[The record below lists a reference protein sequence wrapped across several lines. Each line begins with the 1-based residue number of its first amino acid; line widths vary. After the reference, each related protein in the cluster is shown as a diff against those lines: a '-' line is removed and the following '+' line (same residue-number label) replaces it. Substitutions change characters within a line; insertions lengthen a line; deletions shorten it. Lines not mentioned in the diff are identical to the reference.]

1 MDPAERISR
10 AIEFLRGRK
19 RAYALAFGSPA
30 GQDVLID
37 LVRFCRA
44 VETCVVPGDRDKSLM
59 LAGRHEVWLRIQQ
72 HMHLSSEQLYALY
85 NARNVL
91 EKKDG

>member
-1 MDPAERISR
+1 VDRAERISR
-10 AIEFLRGRK
+10 AIDFLKGRK

-30 GQDVLID
+30 GQEVLID

-44 VETCVVPGDRDKSLM
+44 VESCVVPGDRDRSLM

-72 HMHLSSEQLYALY
+72 HMKLSSEQLFDLY